1 MNTDSILLLFDIIML
16 GYGIYCLYIWLKLRK
31 TGVMPEKSLLLSQE
45 LPMKN
50 CIDPEEYVQ
59 YMKPR
64 LFVFGL
70 LISILALFCLVDEFF
85 GLMAGWT
92 ASMELIPAL
101 LVEFFVTCAL
111 PLAVLIWFGVCT
123 YRIQKRLW

>member
-1 MNTDSILLLFDIIML
+1 MNTDHILLFFDIIML

-50 CIDPEEYVQ
+50 CIDPQEYVE

-64 LFVFGL
+64 LLVFGI
-70 LISILALFCLVDEFF
+70 LISVIAAFCLADEAV

-92 ASMELIPAL
+92 ASMETLPAV
-101 LVEFFVTCAL
+101 LVEFAATCAL
-111 PLAVLIWFGVCT
+111 PLIVLIWFGVCT
-123 YRIQKRLW
+123 YKIQKRLW